1 MKPLNLHITKNRGV
15 TLTEVM
21 IVVAIIGILAAIAVP
36 SYQDMIERNR
46 LKQAAESLAND
57 LKFARTEAIKRSSN
71 VTVAF
76 TGTSC
81 YGISPGDTACVCSTI
96 GNCTLKAV
104 DLSQFSGITP
114 AGNNVTFSSRRGT
127 TTVTD
132 DSAISSTLSSAHYA
146 VTVNTSFVGRVRICP
161 QTGSLGYVCN

>member
-1 MKPLNLHITKNRGV
+1 MKPHTSAIKPQRGV

-21 IVVAIIGILAAIAVP
+21 IVVAIIGILAAVAVP

-46 LKQAAESLAND
+46 LKEAAESLAND
-57 LKFARTEAIKRSSN
+57 LKFARTEAIKRSAN
-71 VTVAF
+71 VTLAF
-76 TGTSC
+76 TETSC
-81 YGISPGDTACVCSTI
+81 YGISPGNTPCVCTTED
-96 GNCTLKAV
+96 NCALKVV

-127 TTVTD
+127 TTVTN
-132 DSAISSTLSSAHYA
+132 DSTISSTLSSAHYA
-146 VTVNTSFVGRVRICP
+146 VTVNTTPIGRVRICP